1 MPFTIVT
8 DEMVAVNPGQD
19 YVRIIVEQEE
29 WLVGQDRLEGLM
41 KDLQISEYSRVG
53 VIKGR
58 DLEGLRYQH
67 PLLSVIP
74 GLEDLVRKEKIHMVV
89 AEEFVDVTTGSGMV
103 HLSPANGQEDFQ
115 VAERRNIPVFIPI
128 DDRVTFTREAG
139 IFQGLFVR
147 DADDRVVE
155 AMKQVGAYIKLGIV
169 RHQYPTC
176 WRSHHKVVWLCETR
190 VFLYDR
196 ATKG

>member
-1 MPFTIVT
+1 
-8 DEMVAVNPGQD
+8 
-19 YVRIIVEQEE
+19 
-29 WLVGQDRLEGLM
+29 
-41 KDLQISEYSRVG
+41 
-53 VIKGR
+53 
-58 DLEGLRYQH
+58 
-67 PLLSVIP
+67 
-74 GLEDLVRKEKIHMVV
+74 MVV

-155 AMKQVGAYIKLGIV
+155 L
-169 RHQYPTC
+169 
-176 WRSHHKVVWLCETR
+176 
-190 VFLYDR
+190 
-196 ATKG
+196 